1 MSNKIKKFD
10 LKENLYELSHQI
22 SRVKRFSKILANL
35 IEDSAGDI
43 NNSDIATLAED
54 LRYKA
59 VKMYKKM
66 QKIEIYLGM

>member
-1 MSNKIKKFD
+1 MVTKSEKLNLRK
-10 LKENLYELSHQI
+10 NLYELSHQM

-35 IEDSAGDI
+35 IEDPVGDI
-43 NNSDIATLAED
+43 NDSDIATLAED